1 MISTL
6 FDFELPCGYLDADG
20 TLHREGQMRRA
31 TAADEILP
39 LRDPRVVRNE
49 AYLSVILLSRV
60 VERLGVIDEITPAVI
75 EGLYAQDLRYLLDLY
90 NRVNGMGEGP
100 ETVCPSCGHR
110 FAGGGPDPAGESE
123 ATPSTR

>member
-1 MISTL
+1 MISTE

-39 LRDPRVVRNE
+39 LRDPRVLKNE

-60 VERLGVIDEITPAVI
+60 VQRLGVLEAITPAVI
-75 EGLYAQDLRYLLDLY
+75 EGLYAQDLRYLLKLY
-90 NRVNGMGEGP
+90 NEVNGLDES
-100 ETVCPSCGHR
+100 EHVECPKCGHR
-110 FAGGGPDPAGESE
+110 YPAGGPELPGGS
-123 ATPSTR
+123 